1 MIDYETIQAKKR
13 AATYR
18 VAVLSIIPGGAHGEV
33 AYWLKKTN
41 EQSDE
46 MFRTYTYFSLGS
58 DELSIKLTVQ
68 RILLKEY
75 DLIISLGRFLTTVVH
90 QETAQM
96 EQPPPVIFCLT
107 ADPVEQGLIAS
118 MECSENNMVGVEM
131 GVDTT
136 QAMVEHFLH
145 TCPNAQRVLLPF
157 CSPRSENNASWY
169 DRYVAPCAELLRAA
183 GRDVQVAGFSHTDQA
198 LDAIESDTYDVDAIM
213 VLQGDPLLS
222 MYGPLGT
229 YCSARTIVFCAN
241 SRGAVR
247 CSAALGY
254 SESYRNVG
262 IAAAH
267 MAQNI
272 LFDGENP
279 SDISSMRL
287 KSSARPMI
295 NLALAADQGLDVNK
309 MSKNVTSETEVF
321 QEKGPFPAPYDE

>member
-1 MIDYETIQAKKR
+1 M
-13 AATYR
+13 
-18 VAVLSIIPGGAHGEV
+18 S
-33 AYWLKKTN
+33 
-41 EQSDE
+41 
-46 MFRTYTYFSLGS
+46 
-58 DELSIKLTVQ
+58 
-68 RILLKEY
+68 
-75 DLIISLGRFLTTVVH
+75 
-90 QETAQM
+90 
-96 EQPPPVIFCLT
+96 
-107 ADPVEQGLIAS
+107 
-118 MECSENNMVGVEM
+118 
-131 GVDTT
+131 
-136 QAMVEHFLH
+136 
-145 TCPNAQRVLLPF
+145 NAQRVLLPF

-213 VLQGDPLLS
+213 VLQGDPLLYVWS
-222 MYGPLGT
+222 SGYLLLCT
-229 YCSARTIVFCAN
+229 HYCFLCKLTRF
-241 SRGAVR
+241 AVR
-247 CSAALGY
+247 CSATLGY

-272 LFDGENP
+272 LFVGENP

-295 NLALAADQGLDVNK
+295 NLALAADQGLDMNK